1 MVALGK
7 LTFRH
12 GTKVTLFN
20 RKGPKVK
27 PMTKADVKR
36 LSSHAGEI
44 RFGRWQAVVDGVAYV
59 VTVEECE

>member
-7 LTFRH
+7 LSFRH

-27 PMTKADVKR
+27 PMTAADAKR
-36 LSSHAGEI
+36 LRSQLGEL
-44 RFGRWQAVVDGVAYV
+44 RCGQWQAVVDGVAYV
-59 VTVEECE
+59 ACVEQH